1 MRQNPTRHVRRLPIF
16 VLCIVALGVAGC
28 SPHLTRLQRIRAR
41 GTLII
46 LTRNAPTTYY
56 IGRDDKPEGPEYELA
71 RDFARSL
78 GVKPKFVVKDSISEL
93 LQALAQG
100 KGDMIAAGLTRTPL
114 RERRFRFGPDYQKVR
129 QQVVCRR
136 DGPSPQSVKDLDSVN
151 LEVVADSSYVARLE
165 ALKLKDPKLH
175 WTVNADEG
183 TEYLLRKVW
192 SGKLDCTVADSD
204 IIAINRR
211 FFPNL
216 KVAFDLSKPQQLAWV
231 LPRTAAHLQAAL
243 RGWFAGYRENGSMK
257 RLMTHYY
264 GLAKVFD
271 YVDIRAY
278 VRKIEDVYP
287 HYAPFFH
294 KAAKKYDLPPVVLAA
309 QSYQESHWNPAA
321 VSPTGVRGM
330 MMLTQST
337 AAMVGIRHR
346 TNPRASIF
354 GGADYLARLRNRLS
368 RKIVP
373 RDRIWFALAA
383 YNVGLGHIRDARRL
397 AQRLGKSPNHW
408 NDVRKVLPL
417 LSESRYY
424 RKLPHGYARGLEPV
438 RYVHRIRNY
447 ADILRYRLRY
457 AGEEDGTLA
466 VQQSPEDFSV
476 AP

>member
-1 MRQNPTRHVRRLPIF
+1 M
-16 VLCIVALGVAGC
+16 LCIAALAVSSCG
-28 SPHLTRLQRIRAR
+28 PHLTRLQRIRER
-41 GTLII
+41 GTLVI

-71 RDFARSL
+71 RDFAKSL

-93 LQALAQG
+93 LHALAQG
-100 KGDMIAAGLTRTPL
+100 KGDLIAAGLTRTPL
-114 RERRFRFGPDYQKVR
+114 RERRFRFGPDYQQVR

-136 DGPSPQSVKDLDSVN
+136 DGPRPQSVQDLGSVN
-151 LEVVADSSYVARLE
+151 LEVIADSSYVARLE
-165 ALKLKDPKLH
+165 ALKMNDPKLH
-175 WTVNADEG
+175 WQVNADEG
-183 TEYLLRKVW
+183 TEHLLRKVW

-204 IIAINRR
+204 IVAINRR

-216 KVAFDLSKPQQLAWV
+216 RVAFDLSKPQHLAWV
-231 LPRTAAHLQAAL
+231 LPKDAGHLDAAL
-243 RGWFAGYRENGSMK
+243 RGWFAGYRENGSLK

-278 VRKIEDVYP
+278 VRKIENVYP
-287 HYAPFFH
+287 HYAPVFD
-294 KAAKKYDLPPVVLAA
+294 KAAKKYKLPTIVLAA
-309 QSYQESHWNPAA
+309 QSYQESHWNPHA

-330 MMLTQST
+330 MMLTHST
-337 AAMVGIRHR
+337 AATVGVEHR

-354 GGADYLARLRNRLS
+354 GGADYLARLRTRLS
-368 RKIVP
+368 KKIVP

-397 AQRLGKSPNHW
+397 AQRLGKNPNRW
-408 NDVRKVLPL
+408 NAVSKVLPL

-457 AGEEDGTLA
+457 AGEEDGALA
-466 VQQSPEDFSV
+466 AQRSPEDFSV
-476 AP
+476 VP